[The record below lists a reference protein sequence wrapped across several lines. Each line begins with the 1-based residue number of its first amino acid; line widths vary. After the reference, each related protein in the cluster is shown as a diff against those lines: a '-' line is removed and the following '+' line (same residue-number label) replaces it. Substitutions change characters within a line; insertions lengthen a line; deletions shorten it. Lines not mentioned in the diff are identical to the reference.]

1 MNEEITNQVIELGTN
16 IEHTPLEYIYITIP
30 AEYICVY
37 HRILAMLA
45 DYGEEMLKDCKA
57 TCKDRNS
64 GVIECF
70 NMFNAAV
77 AARKLGKDSLA
88 EVLIK
93 YIKAKINQIYKGKDN
108 STSFVFPVDE
118 NGQLK
123 AFVSC
128 GERPKFWINPDD
140 GELYEHKF
148 ANGFDEHFRLGD
160 EDIPGISNDA
170 ADTILYTPN
179 SQNVASPLTITIIPR
194 WEKQGTYDVACADV
208 MVWFRGNK
216 IDLNNTDYQYYFDDT
231 PVIRFNDIQTISPG
245 THTFTCVVN
254 YKGYTNIESVVLNYE
269 GS

>member
-1 MNEEITNQVIELGTN
+1 MSELKQVE
-16 IEHTPLEYIYITIP
+16 LEYIYITIP

-57 TCKDRNS
+57 ACKDRNS

-77 AARKLGKDSLA
+77 AARKLGKNSLA

-93 YIKAKINQIYKGKDN
+93 YIKTKINQIYKDEDN

-128 GERPKFWINPDD
+128 GERPKFWIDPDD

-148 ANGFDEHFRLGD
+148 DNGFDEHFRLGLDD
-160 EDIPGISNDA
+160 ESSDGKSVPNYAPKPG
-170 ADTILYTPN
+170 
-179 SQNVASPLTITIIPR
+179 SQPLSGSLTARYEIIDGR
-194 WEKQGTYDVACADV
+194 KTACADIILKY
-208 MVWFRGNK
+208 RGK
-216 IDLNNTDYQYYFDDT
+216 EIDINNTDYQYYFDDE
-231 PVIRFNDIQTISPG
+231 PVIRFNDVQNISIGNHKFSCVINYNGHTII
-245 THTFTCVVN
+245 F
-254 YKGYTNIESVVLNYE
+254 EDQAWYE
-269 GS
+269 N